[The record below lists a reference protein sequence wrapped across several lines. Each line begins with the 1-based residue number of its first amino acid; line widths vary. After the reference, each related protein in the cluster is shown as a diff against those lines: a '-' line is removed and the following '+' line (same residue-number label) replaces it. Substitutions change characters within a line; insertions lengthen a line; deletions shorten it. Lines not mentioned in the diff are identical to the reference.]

1 MSIENLESSIRP
13 LITTESGT
21 DLCGVV
27 LQNDEQLRVSHFLF
41 AELRVRLRMRSSSI
55 RPLIAMKL
63 RWGTDLCGVV
73 LQNDEQLRVS
83 PLRPFA
89 PSERPSV
96 EMTLVF

>member
-13 LITTESGT
+13 LITTES
-21 DLCGVV
+21 
-27 LQNDEQLRVSHFLF
+27 
-41 AELRVRLRMRSSSI
+41 
-55 RPLIAMKL
+55 
-63 RWGTDLCGVV
+63 GTDLCGVV